1 MPQSTFEVGKA
12 HSTIS
17 EGETL
22 AQKHEKSAATAS
34 RLHSL
39 DTIRAGAM
47 LLAIPFHASLMYA
60 AGQDWFIASPERSHL
75 LTWLAGLL
83 NGVRMPLFFCIAGML
98 SAVVLTRRKA
108 GEWLKRR
115 VVRLCLPL
123 FCATLAISP
132 VVMFAMTLHD
142 PEGSTSAAGWF
153 ELISS
158 PGGHWIG
165 HLWFLQVLLGCSILA
180 VIMQRLERGN
190 GVLAKMLIQLREAQ
204 LTLRFVLILA
214 VFISVWRLLINGVI
228 KLGSDFYGYDGVL
241 SGMLRVE
248 ALAEF
253 GPYFLLGYLLR
264 DRPIPEF
271 HNSRPARGVLLL
283 SGICYSLT
291 WYEPQTVMRLI
302 KYIVVGPLSIF
313 GTVTILG
320 WLSRIITKRNSLV
333 DYFVRASYNI
343 YLFHYPVVLLAG
355 LLLFRLD
362 WPVMAE
368 FTLVLLITLT
378 VSFAIDAVVR
388 QSRTLTW
395 LFNGTK

>member
-1 MPQSTFEVGKA
+1 MLQSTFKAGKD
-12 HSTIS
+12 HSTFS
-17 EGETL
+17 EGEPL
-22 AQKHEKSAATAS
+22 AHKHAKSAATTP

-60 AGQDWFIASPERSHL
+60 AGQDWFITSPDRSYL

-98 SAVVLTRRKA
+98 SAVVLTRRRA

-115 VVRLCLPL
+115 VVRLGLPL
-123 FCATLAISP
+123 VCATLAISP
-132 VVMFAMTLHD
+132 VVMFAMTLHN
-142 PEGSTSAAGWF
+142 PEGATSAAGWF
-153 ELISS
+153 ELIRS
-158 PGGHWIG
+158 PGRHWIG

-180 VIMQRLERGN
+180 VLMQRLERGN
-190 GVLAKMLIQLREAQ
+190 GLLAKVLTQLGEAP
-204 LTLRFVLILA
+204 LTLRFVLVLA
-214 VFISVWRLLINGVI
+214 VFVSAWRLLINGAI
-228 KLGSDFYGYDGVL
+228 KLGGDFYGYDGVL
-241 SGMLRVE
+241 SGMIRIE

-253 GPYFLLGYLLR
+253 GPYFLLGYVLR

-271 HNSRPARGVLLL
+271 HNSRPALAVLLL

-291 WYEPQTVMRLI
+291 WYEPQTAMRLV
-302 KYIVVGPLSIF
+302 KYLAVGPLSIL

-333 DYFVRASYNI
+333 DYFVGASYNI

-368 FTLVLLITLT
+368 FTLLLLITLAA
-378 VSFAIDAVVR
+378 SFAIDAVVR
-388 QSRTLTW
+388 QSRR
-395 LFNGTK
+395 

>member
-1 MPQSTFEVGKA
+1 M
-12 HSTIS
+12 I
-17 EGETL
+17 
-22 AQKHEKSAATAS
+22 
-34 RLHSL
+34 
-39 DTIRAGAM
+39 
-47 LLAIPFHASLMYA
+47 
-60 AGQDWFIASPERSHL
+60 
-75 LTWLAGLL
+75 
-83 NGVRMPLFFCIAGML
+83 
-98 SAVVLTRRKA
+98 
-108 GEWLKRR
+108 
-115 VVRLCLPL
+115 
-123 FCATLAISP
+123 
-132 VVMFAMTLHD
+132 
-142 PEGSTSAAGWF
+142 
-153 ELISS
+153 
-158 PGGHWIG
+158 
-165 HLWFLQVLLGCSILA
+165 
-180 VIMQRLERGN
+180 
-190 GVLAKMLIQLREAQ
+190 
-204 LTLRFVLILA
+204 
-214 VFISVWRLLINGVI
+214 
-228 KLGSDFYGYDGVL
+228 
-241 SGMLRVE
+241 RVE